1 MPAAIT
7 TILDQ
12 EIALVTPTF
21 TDWFSNC
28 QYLAF
33 QANQQEYVDTGEFVE
48 VAVAL
53 FVDISPTSIGTMQ
66 RLIKDWQN
74 TIDNISLIFLPPNND
89 CFPMR
94 VLINPSSGF
103 YARIFAISC

>member
-1 MPAAIT
+1 MPTVIT
-7 TILDQ
+7 VLDQ
-12 EIALVTPTF
+12 EILSATPTL

-33 QANQQEYVDTGEFVE
+33 QANEQEYVTTGEFVE

-53 FVDISPTSIGTMQ
+53 FADISPKSNGIMV
-66 RLIKDWQN
+66 RLIKDWQD
-74 TIDNISLIFLPPNND
+74 TIDNISLISLPPNND

-94 VLINPSSGF
+94 LLINPSTGF
-103 YARIFAISC
+103 YARLFAILC

>member
-1 MPAAIT
+1 MPTVT
-7 TILDQ
+7 TVLDQ
-12 EIALVTPTF
+12 EILSATPTL
-21 TDWFSNC
+21 TDWFGNC

-33 QANQQEYVDTGEFVE
+33 QANEQEYITTGEFVE

-53 FVDISPTSIGTMQ
+53 FANISPISNSIMV
-66 RLIKDWQN
+66 RLIKDWQD
-74 TIDNISLIFLPPNND
+74 TIDNISLISLPPNND

-94 VLINPSSGF
+94 LLINPSTGF

>member
-1 MPAAIT
+1 MPAII

-12 EIALVTPTF
+12 EVATATPTL
-21 TDWFSNC
+21 TIWFSNC
-28 QYLAF
+28 QYLAL
-33 QANQQEYVDTGEFVE
+33 QANQQEYVATGEFVE

-53 FVDISPTSIGTMQ
+53 LADISSTSNGTMQ

-74 TIDNISLIFLPPNND
+74 TIDNISLISLPPNND

-94 VLINPSSGF
+94 LLINPSAGF
-103 YARIFAISC
+103 YARILAISC

>member
-1 MPAAIT
+1 MPSVIT
-7 TILDQ
+7 VLDQ
-12 EIALVTPTF
+12 EILSATPVL

-33 QANQQEYVDTGEFVE
+33 QANEQEYVTTGEFVE

-53 FVDISPTSIGTMQ
+53 FANISSTSNGIMV
-66 RLIKDWQN
+66 RLIKDWQDM
-74 TIDNISLIFLPPNND
+74 IDNISLISLPPNND

-94 VLINPSSGF
+94 LLINPSTGF

>member
-1 MPAAIT
+1 MPTVT

-12 EIALVTPTF
+12 EILSATPTL

-33 QANQQEYVDTGEFVE
+33 QANEQEYVTTGKFVE

-53 FVDISPTSIGTMQ
+53 LASITLASNVTVV
-66 RLIKDWQN
+66 RLIKDWQD
-74 TIDNISLIFLPPNND
+74 TIDNISLISLPSNND

-94 VLINPSSGF
+94 LLINPSAGF

>member
-1 MPAAIT
+1 MPTVIT
-7 TILDQ
+7 VFDQ
-12 EIALVTPTF
+12 EILSATPTL

-33 QANQQEYVDTGEFVE
+33 QANEQEYVATGEFVE

-53 FVDISPTSIGTMQ
+53 FADISPTSNSIMV
-66 RLIKDWQN
+66 RLIKNWQD
-74 TIDNISLIFLPPNND
+74 TIDNISLILLPPNND

-94 VLINPSSGF
+94 LLINPSTGF